1 MALPYPI
8 FQLRCHLSVDG
19 NKPVN
24 FMHPINR
31 NFIYRAILAQFCPK
45 KKKSKISCKFNKKK
59 KKKAPKRASSAKI
72 LWIWKH
78 FFFREILHSISQ
90 IGELS
95 HLHCQIS
102 YKSIKASNVNVFIS
116 PFSVGSIV
124 WSLKSFTPLPISNDG
139 PTVIFFT
146 VFVLNLEDIWKVPS
160 LKRMLFKSTLSLCC
174 YDTNFVEAGVVTI
187 LIPTKKTKQF

>member
-59 KKKAPKRASSAKI
+59 KKKPPKEHHQQKFYEYENTSSSEKYFI
-72 LWIWKH
+72 QYPRLV
-78 FFFREILHSISQ
+78 
-90 IGELS
+90 
-95 HLHCQIS
+95 S
-102 YKSIKASNVNVFIS
+102 YHTCTVRSLIKV
-116 PFSVGSIV
+116 
-124 WSLKSFTPLPISNDG
+124 
-139 PTVIFFT
+139 
-146 VFVLNLEDIWKVPS
+146 
-160 LKRMLFKSTLSLCC
+160 
-174 YDTNFVEAGVVTI
+174 
-187 LIPTKKTKQF
+187 